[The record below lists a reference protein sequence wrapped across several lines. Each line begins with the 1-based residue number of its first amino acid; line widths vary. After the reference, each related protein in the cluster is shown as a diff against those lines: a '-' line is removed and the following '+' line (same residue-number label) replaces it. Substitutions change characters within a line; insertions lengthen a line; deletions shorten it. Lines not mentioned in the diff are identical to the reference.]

1 MCGLAQV
8 IPDVMDQTSTCW
20 LGTEVWRRRSCPRHM
35 TVALNCEV
43 RPKIAIELLQKGNV
57 NINVSVRPIWPIS
70 RNLQVRYSYE
80 NCQVS
85 VRWKQCNKQ
94 DNGERRLFTN
104 IPEDTKHRKQQKQLL
119 YKLAAQTDRKS
130 LIITVVGRTKA
141 LQCEQDS
148 KEINSSLS

>member
-70 RNLQVRYSYE
+70 RNSRRTTPKFGRSIVH
-80 NCQVS
+80 
-85 VRWKQCNKQ
+85 K
-94 DNGERRLFTN
+94 ERNNFPPVKFTQT
-104 IPEDTKHRKQQKQLL
+104 PET
-119 YKLAAQTDRKS
+119 A
-130 LIITVVGRTKA
+130 
-141 LQCEQDS
+141 
-148 KEINSSLS
+148 